1 MLEIETK
8 ILEFNEKKLT
18 DSLKQRGADFKG
30 KYLFRRWIF
39 DLTKN
44 KGEDEFVRLRT
55 DGKRVT
61 LTYKFRKG
69 TGLDN
74 TEEIETGIEN
84 FDDAAKLLSKIFN
97 GGYYQENKCEK
108 WDFKGVE
115 ISLNSWPK
123 IPLVLELEGES
134 EEKLEKVIKELDIKG
149 RNIGNVGWSELYK
162 RYGLDLHSFKI
173 LKF

>member
-8 ILEFNEKKLT
+8 ILDFDEKKLREN
-18 DSLKQRGADFKG
+18 LEQNGADFKG

-55 DGKRVT
+55 DGKRAT

-69 TGLDN
+69 AGLDN

-97 GGYYQENKCEK
+97 EGYYQENKCEK
-108 WDFKGVE
+108 WDFEGVE
-115 ISLNSWPK
+115 VSLNLWPK
-123 IPLVLELEGES
+123 IPPVLELEGGS
-134 EEKLEKVIKELDIKG
+134 DQKLEKVIKELEIKG
-149 RNIGNVGWSELYK
+149 KNIGNVGWSELYK
-162 RYGLDLHSFKI
+162 RYGLDIHSFKI

>member
-8 ILEFNEKKLT
+8 ILDFDEKGLKG
-18 DSLKQRGADFKG
+18 SLKAKRAEFKG
-30 KYLFRRWIF
+30 KYFFRRWIF

-44 KGEDEFVRLRT
+44 KGEDEFIRLRT

-84 FDDAAKLLSKIFN
+84 FDDAAKLLSKVFS
-97 GGYYQENKCEK
+97 GGYYQENTCEK
-108 WDFKGVE
+108 WDFEGVE
-115 ISLNSWPK
+115 ISLNLWPK
-123 IPLVLELEGES
+123 IPPVLELEGDS
-134 EEKLEKVIKELDIKG
+134 EEKLIKVIEELGIKG
-149 RNIGNVGWSELYK
+149 KNIGNVGWSELYQ